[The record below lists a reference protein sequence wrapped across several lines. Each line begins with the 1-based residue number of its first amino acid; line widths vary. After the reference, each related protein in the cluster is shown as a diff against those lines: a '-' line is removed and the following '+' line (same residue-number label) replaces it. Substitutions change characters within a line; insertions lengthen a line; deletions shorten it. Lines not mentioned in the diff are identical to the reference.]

1 MQESEPLYPVVSEKQ
16 VTVLAVRNISNKLMV
31 LKKSKTKDDKI
42 DQEK

>member
-1 MQESEPLYPVVSEKQ
+1 MQESEPLYPVVFEKS

-42 DQEK
+42 DQEE